1 MRSTVTRVRR
11 QPLQTTSNRSL
22 ESSGKYSP
30 VGANALD
37 VPVHLLAEIG
47 KAPQDGTGWHQAF
60 RQGED
65 AILSPWERFPRDP
78 RREQPELRG
87 ALHTVAVVRLPQG
100 ICHRL
105 DEPKAASDLGGISG
119 AEAIDEDGE
128 LETAEHRDAEG
139 AAEAMAPLLLAVQD
153 EIVVREGEDVGGMA
167 VHAMPPVTAA
177 LPLACCWRTRRRYDD
192 GDTPSSLEA
201 ARTGSFWLTTIR
213 SCRSSTVRR
222 GLPSFLPSLRAR
234 RRPALTRSTIRLR
247 SSSAIAAMITKIAWP
262 SPEPV
267 SICSR
272 REMNSTSRCRKS
284 SRV

>member
-60 RQGED
+60 RQAQVAMGVRGECFTR
-65 AILSPWERFPRDP
+65 EP
-78 RREQPELRG
+78 RREQPELHET
-87 ALHTVAVVRLPQG
+87 LHTIAVVRLPQG

-139 AAEAMAPLLLAVQD
+139 AAEAMAPLLQAVQD
-153 EIVVREGEDVGGMA
+153 EIVVGEGEDVGGMA
-167 VHAMPPVTAA
+167 VHAMLPVTAA
-177 LPLACCWRTRRRYDD
+177 LPLGLANQAQIRGRRHAEQFGGGADGQVLAGDD
-192 GDTPSSLEA
+192 PKLPLIDLETWA
-201 ARTGSFWLTTIR
+201 T
-213 SCRSSTVRR
+213 
-222 GLPSFLPSLRAR
+222 
-234 RRPALTRSTIRLR
+234 
-247 SSSAIAAMITKIAWP
+247 
-262 SPEPV
+262 
-267 SICSR
+267 
-272 REMNSTSRCRKS
+272 
-284 SRV
+284 

>member
-1 MRSTVTRVRR
+1 MRERE
-11 QPLQTTSNRSL
+11 QPLQTTSNTRL
-22 ESSGKYSP
+22 NSSGKSSP
-30 VGANALD
+30 FAAHRLD

-60 RQGED
+60 RQAQVAMGVRGEC
-65 AILSPWERFPRDP
+65 FTRDP
-78 RREQPELRG
+78 RREQPELHET
-87 ALHTVAVVRLPQG
+87 LHTIAVVRLPQG

-139 AAEAMAPLLLAVQD
+139 AAEAMAPLLQAVQD

-192 GDTPSSLEA
+192 GDTPSAFAA
-201 ARTGSFWLTTIR
+201 ARTGWFWLTTMR
-213 SCRSSTVRR
+213 SWRSSTLRR

-234 RRPALTRSTIRLR
+234 RRPAFTRSTISER
-247 SSSAIAAMITKIAWP
+247 SSWAMAAMIVNTAWP
-262 SPEPV
+262 NGEPV

-272 REMNSTSRCRKS
+272 RLMNSTSW
-284 SRV
+284 